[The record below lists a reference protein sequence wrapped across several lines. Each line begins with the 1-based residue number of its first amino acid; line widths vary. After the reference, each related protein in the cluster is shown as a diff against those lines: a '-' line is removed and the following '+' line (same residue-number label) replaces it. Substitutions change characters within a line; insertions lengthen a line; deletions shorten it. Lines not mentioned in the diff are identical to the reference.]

1 MGTLNFL
8 LMVFWSGV
16 VIAQTSLTLEECRD
30 KARQSS
36 ALNNQFLINQSLEQL
51 QLLNLSRTNFP
62 RLQVL
67 GQASYQSD
75 VFSLPIDFPGFMPP
89 IIPKDQYQLYLE
101 VNQNIYDGGL
111 TRHSITSQQR
121 DIEVQ
126 NQFVEVDLYKI
137 QEIING
143 LFFNALLL
151 QENQELME
159 TLIEELTNQH
169 TIVQVKVENGIL
181 LPGAEAILM
190 KEILEQE
197 KTLLEVQLQR
207 QSVLDMLSSW
217 IQTDLNSEIRLVLT
231 GDLTADPDLS
241 LNRPEQRLFT
251 LRQEKLEADKRQI
264 GSALIPRFSAF
275 GQAGLGSPNRFN
287 PFDVPLTSFYM
298 VGLRLAWNPWDWG
311 NVSRKK
317 EILALGQQSIL
328 TRKRDFEM
336 VLSTSLIGDYSEI
349 KKLTQL
355 IEKDKEIIKLQESIV
370 QQAFSQFTN
379 GVISSTDYVTEIHAQ
394 TRSKLTL
401 QIHQIQLFE
410 LPGYL

>member
-1 MGTLNFL
+1 MRILNLL
-8 LMVFWSGV
+8 LMVFWSGI

-151 QENQELME
+151 QEKQELME

-169 TIVQVKVENGIL
+169 RIVQVKVENGIL

-217 IQTDLNSEIRLVLT
+217 MQTDLNSEIRLVLT

-275 GQAGLGSPNRFN
+275 GQPPHEKG
-287 PFDVPLTSFYM
+287 
-298 VGLRLAWNPWDWG
+298 
-311 NVSRKK
+311 K
-317 EILALGQQSIL
+317 QQ
-328 TRKRDFEM
+328 
-336 VLSTSLIGDYSEI
+336 
-349 KKLTQL
+349 
-355 IEKDKEIIKLQESIV
+355 
-370 QQAFSQFTN
+370 
-379 GVISSTDYVTEIHAQ
+379 
-394 TRSKLTL
+394 
-401 QIHQIQLFE
+401 
-410 LPGYL
+410 GY